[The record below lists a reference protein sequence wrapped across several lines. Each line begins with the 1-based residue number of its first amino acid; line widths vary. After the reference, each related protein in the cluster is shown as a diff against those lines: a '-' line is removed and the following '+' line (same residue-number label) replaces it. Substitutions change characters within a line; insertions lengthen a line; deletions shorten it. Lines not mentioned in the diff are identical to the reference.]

1 VFKYVVFKFIDT
13 VFSLIYIFYEHI
25 TAGDTMNIQN
35 IAYCR
40 VSSID
45 QNLARQKEGMSGID
59 LDRVFEEKAS
69 AKDTNRPV
77 LQECLNYCREG
88 DILHVHSIDR
98 IARNLRDLQDIVD
111 QLVHKSVTVKFHK
124 EGLVF
129 NGNDDAMSKL
139 MLQMMGAFSEFER
152 SLIKERQKE
161 GIAAARKAGKNF
173 GRKKSLSVSQ
183 IAEIR
188 QRASSGT
195 PKTLLAA
202 EYGISRTT
210 LYSALS

>member
-1 VFKYVVFKFIDT
+1 
-13 VFSLIYIFYEHI
+13 
-25 TAGDTMNIQN
+25 MNIQN

-45 QNLARQKEGMSGID
+45 QNLARQKEGMSGIY

-69 AKDTNRPV
+69 AKDTKRPV

-129 NGNDDAMSKL
+129 NGNDDAMSRL

-152 SLIKERQKE
+152 ALIKERQKE

-188 QRASSGT
+188 QRANSGS